1 MSAPPKAL
9 QILEAVL
16 FASGK
21 PLSARELA
29 AYVPRGTKISALLQE
44 LEAHYAARG
53 IRLVRRGD
61 KYALRTAAELAPHLQ
76 KHVVRQ
82 QRLSR
87 AALEVLAIIAWH
99 QPATK
104 AEIEAIRGVMLGH
117 GTLDKLLET
126 QWIRI
131 LGRRALPGRPLEYGT
146 SPAFLDHFNLPDLAS
161 LPGPE
166 ELRNLTALERRLG
179 APPSE
184 ESLYQAEDDA
194 AAEEER
200 KAEQAQNPQDARES
214 DASFLPHSSARS

>member
-1 MSAPPKAL
+1 MSAPQ
-9 QILEAVL
+9 QIVEAVL

-21 PLSARELA
+21 PMSVRDLS
-29 AYVPRGTKISALLQE
+29 AYVPPGTRVGEILQD
-44 LEAHYAARG
+44 LEAQYAERG

-61 KYALRTAAELAPHLQ
+61 KYALRTAPELAPHLQ

-99 QPATK
+99 QPVTRAQ
-104 AEIEAIRGVMLGH
+104 IEALRGVMLGH

-126 QWIRI
+126 GWVKI

-146 SPAFLDHFNLPDLAS
+146 SQAFLDQFDLPNLAS

-166 ELRNLTALERRLG
+166 ELRKLSLDEHAGPPPDADSLYASDEPAPESTEDRPEDKAGERGEGG
-179 APPSE
+179 AP
-184 ESLYQAEDDA
+184 
-194 AAEEER
+194 
-200 KAEQAQNPQDARES
+200 
-214 DASFLPHSSARS
+214 